1 MKKHLLILAGLCSLS
16 LTAGALEIP
25 RSVHRTADIAKAS
38 EEAAAGKRGIL
49 WLLTDASLKPT

>member
-1 MKKHLLILAGLCSLS
+1 MKKHLFTLAGLLSLA

-25 RSVHRTADIAKAS
+25 RSVHRTAGIAKAT

-49 WLLTDASLKPT
+49 WLFTDASLKPT